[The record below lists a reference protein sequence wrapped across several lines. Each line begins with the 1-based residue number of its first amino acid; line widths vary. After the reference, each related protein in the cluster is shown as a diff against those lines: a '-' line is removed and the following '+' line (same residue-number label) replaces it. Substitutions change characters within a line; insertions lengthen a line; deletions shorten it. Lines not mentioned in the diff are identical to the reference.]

1 MSRASIF
8 DRLSERPEPASAAQ
22 APAARRHD
30 FRTDRLRLVDGLA
43 LTPAGLVAAGEV
55 PAPARLAQSR
65 ELHGPD
71 GFRLLVQAV
80 PEVVPEPAPGLDA
93 KAQRLQALLQGVLV
107 DALMLLD
114 ALPEGEG
121 FDIVLSAPLR
131 TAAAEVVTDGLRRAV
146 AATELARGLGE
157 LRHLAAGQDPHA
169 ALAAPDGQGHVL
181 WLVVDSLLNL
191 EDIAALHRR
200 DRLALPTR
208 QAGLYPGEAAVAL
221 LMQRVPEGGE
231 GGEDEP
237 GAPAP
242 GWWLDAAIRRE
253 HPGRATLGAAA
264 RQRLVAELL
273 AQAWPAG
280 EGGEDDPPA
289 FLVVDSLGLPGR
301 TQELVG
307 PLLARWPALD
317 IIEQGLGVDTWGGW
331 PGEALTALQLALAQA
346 ALAPGESAL
355 LLGLAEETGT
365 RALTLR
371 ACDEAATDDAPAT
384 TDDHPATPPAD
395 RRRS

>member
-8 DRLSERPEPASAAQ
+8 DLLAERHEPAVEPQ
-22 APAARRHD
+22 APAGQRSD
-30 FRTDRLRLVDGLA
+30 YRTDRLRLVDGLA

-65 ELHGPD
+65 ELRGPD
-71 GFRLLVQAV
+71 GFHLLVQAV
-80 PEVVPEPAPGLDA
+80 AEVVPEPAPRLDA

-146 AATELARGLGE
+146 AATDLAQGLGE

-169 ALAAPDGQGHVL
+169 ALAAPDEGGQGHVL

-208 QAGLYPGEAAVAL
+208 QAGFYPGEAAVAL
-221 LMQRVPEGGE
+221 LMQRVPEGG
-231 GGEDEP
+231 GDEQ
-237 GAPAP
+237 AASAP

-253 HPGRATLGAAA
+253 HPGRGTLGGAA

-289 FLVVDSLGLPGR
+289 FLVVDALGLPGR

-307 PLLARWPALD
+307 PLLERWPALD

-331 PGEALTALQLALAQA
+331 PGEALTALQLALARA

-365 RALTLR
+365 RALTLW
-371 ACDEAATDDAPAT
+371 ACGEAETDDAPAT
-384 TDDHPATPPAD
+384 NDHPATSPAD